1 MFRASTFCS
10 YNPSMKK
17 TIFSPHSK
25 VISQKLVDVRKKAG
39 LTQRDLAKKLGKE
52 HSFVAH
58 CELGERRVD
67 LAEFYW
73 ICKACGVSP
82 GKEAAN
88 LMKAFA
94 EI

>member
-1 MFRASTFCS
+1 
-10 YNPSMKK
+10 MKK
-17 TIFSPHSK
+17 TIHSECGK
-25 VISQKLVDVRKKAG
+25 IIAQTLVNIRKQAG
-39 LTQRDLAKKLGKE
+39 LTQRELAHKLGRE

-73 ICKACGVSP
+73 ICSACEVSSH
-82 GKEAAN
+82 KEASN

-94 EI
+94 KSEKLG